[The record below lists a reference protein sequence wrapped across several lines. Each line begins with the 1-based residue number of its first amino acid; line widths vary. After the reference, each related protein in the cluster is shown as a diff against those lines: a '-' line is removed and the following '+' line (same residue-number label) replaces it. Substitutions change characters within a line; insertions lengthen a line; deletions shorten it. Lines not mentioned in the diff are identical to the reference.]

1 MNNILQSWFTIFCL
15 SFIFHLQLS
24 ALSAKLIK
32 QHNASVKLLKQGV
45 RYYESILPALH
56 QGKVSPQ
63 ELHKATGWTEE
74 HYENFKR
81 RLQLEEDQAHFKRKM
96 KLDQQAH
103 KNLEVIEQLKASL
116 M

>member
-1 MNNILQSWFTIFCL
+1 M
-15 SFIFHLQLS
+15 
-24 ALSAKLIK
+24 KK
-32 QHNASVKLLKQGV
+32 HNASVKLLKQGV

-56 QGKVSPQ
+56 KGKVTPQ

-74 HYENFKR
+74 HYENFRR

-103 KNLEVIEQLKASL
+103 KNLEVIEQLRASL